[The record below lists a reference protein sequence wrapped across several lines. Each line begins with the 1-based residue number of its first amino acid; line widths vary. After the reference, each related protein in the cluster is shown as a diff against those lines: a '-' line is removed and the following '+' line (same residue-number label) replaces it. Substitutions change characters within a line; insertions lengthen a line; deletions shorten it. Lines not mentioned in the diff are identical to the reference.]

1 MARINLLPWR
11 EVERQRRQRDF
22 VTLIGISIAVTIAIG
37 IAVQIQF
44 AHAIEA
50 QTSRNSL
57 LSKEIAQLD
66 AKIKKIEEL
75 EKRKQD
81 LLARMNI
88 IQQLQESRPTIVRL
102 FDELVRVMPEGV
114 FIVSLKQTGVNLEI
128 EGSAQSNARVSTLM
142 GNIERSE
149 WIEKPQLLLIENKD
163 KTGTGL
169 SQFRMSFRQKVAEEA
184 VATPPPSK
192 KKNPSRKVKAKS

>member
-22 VTLIGISIAVTIAIG
+22 VTLIGISVAATIVIG

-50 QTSRNSL
+50 QTTRNNL
-57 LSKEIAQLD
+57 LSKEIAQLE

-81 LLARMNI
+81 LLARMGI

-114 FIVSLKQTGVNLEI
+114 FLDSLKQTGGNLEV

-142 GNIERSE
+142 RNIEQSE

-169 SQFRMSFRQKVAEEA
+169 SQFRMSFRQKLTEEA
-184 VATPPPSK
+184 ANTPPPSK
-192 KKNPSRKVKAKS
+192 NKKTNRKRPQKN